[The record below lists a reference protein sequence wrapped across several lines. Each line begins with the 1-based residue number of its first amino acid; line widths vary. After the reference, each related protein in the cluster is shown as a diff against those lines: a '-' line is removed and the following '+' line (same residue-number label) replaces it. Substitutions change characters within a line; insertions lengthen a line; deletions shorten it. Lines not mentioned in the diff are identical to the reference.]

1 MESTEQ
7 CRLELCGSG
16 RLLLD
21 AFTAI
26 ACALSWDKYFG
37 LDIRLLNVG
46 LYSRLHSIIL
56 PVAPAAVA

>member
-1 MESTEQ
+1 M
-7 CRLELCGSG
+7 ELCGSG

-21 AFTAI
+21 VFTAI

-37 LDIRLLNVG
+37 LDIHLLNVG